1 MPEVIQV
8 VSAGGRIQVQQTRVQ
23 GPVWPLSS
31 LLCGLGSVIN
41 FSFLGKEVVRIE
53 EFMHALFPQ

>member
-1 MPEVIQV
+1 MTLTPE

-53 EFMHALFPQ
+53 EFVHALFPQ